1 MAWIKKTTIISLSIC
16 IVAPCLSPCLCL
28 VNKWTIFYTYSR
40 ETDRPT
46 CVEDISAS
54 RDATEACHISKD
66 AAGNSSEVWFSKD
79 LAQSSFW
86 CLESVFLRSF
96 FSAKTKDDRQTCFHR
111 ISASRQATDACHIS
125 KSAANNSSETLFSK
139 DLAKGSFSCL
149 KSIFRNSIFLRILH
163 IYLIKMFLV
172 IDPRLEAWN
181 LICSV
186 GKCPMWRTREGALNL
201 FHCYNDKVYRGK

>member
-1 MAWIKKTTIISLSIC
+1 MAWIKKTTIISLSIY

-28 VNKWTIFYTYSR
+28 VNKWTIVYTYSR
-40 ETDRPT
+40 ETDHPT
-46 CVEDISAS
+46 CVEHISAS

-111 ISASRQATDACHIS
+111 ISASRQATDAYHIS
-125 KSAANNSSETLFSK
+125 KSAADNSSETLF
-139 DLAKGSFSCL
+139 
-149 KSIFRNSIFLRILH
+149 ILV
-163 IYLIKMFLV
+163 L
-172 IDPRLEAWN
+172 DPRLEAWN
-181 LICSV
+181 RICSV

-201 FHCYNDKVYRGK
+201 FHCFNDKVYRGK

>member
-16 IVAPCLSPCLCL
+16 IKAPCLSPCLCL
-28 VNKWTIFYTYSR
+28 VNKWTIVYTYSR

-46 CVEDISAS
+46 CVEHISAF

-66 AAGNSSEVWFSKD
+66 AAGNSSELWFSKD

-86 CLESVFLRSF
+86 CLESIFL
-96 FSAKTKDDRQTCFHR
+96 RQTCFHR

-125 KSAANNSSETLFSK
+125 KSAADNSSETLFSK

-149 KSIFRNSIFLRILH
+149 KSLFPNSIFLRILH
-163 IYLIKMFLV
+163 FIWLRCFL
-172 IDPRLEAWN
+172 
-181 LICSV
+181 
-186 GKCPMWRTREGALNL
+186 
-201 FHCYNDKVYRGK
+201 F